1 MPRFMSTK
9 RQKLSSWWMGSM
21 IEVEM
26 FMFCGLGIAPI
37 LVRSGALLDIIVY
50 MYTHERKVIIII
62 I

>member
-1 MPRFMSTK
+1 
-9 RQKLSSWWMGSM
+9 M